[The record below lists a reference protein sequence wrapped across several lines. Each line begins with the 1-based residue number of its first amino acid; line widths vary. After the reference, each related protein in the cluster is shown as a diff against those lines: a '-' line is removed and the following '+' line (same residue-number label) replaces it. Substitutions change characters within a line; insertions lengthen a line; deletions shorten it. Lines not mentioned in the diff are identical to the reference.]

1 MHADS
6 GLMASKP
13 YAASGNYIHKMSD
26 YCKHC
31 SYNVKTR
38 TEPDSCP
45 FNSLY
50 WYFMIRNEAKFLTHP
65 RMGMIYRQ
73 LDKLKDRH
81 QIISH
86 AQQLLSQIN
95 EL

>member
-1 MHADS
+1 
-6 GLMASKP
+6 
-13 YAASGNYIHKMSD
+13 
-26 YCKHC
+26 
-31 SYNVKTR
+31 
-38 TEPDSCP
+38 
-45 FNSLY
+45 
-50 WYFMIRNEAKFLTHP
+50 MIRNEETFRTHP

-73 LDKLKDRH
+73 LDKLKDRQ

>member
-1 MHADS
+1 
-6 GLMASKP
+6 
-13 YAASGNYIHKMSD
+13 MSD

-38 TEPDSCP
+38 TEADSCP

-50 WYFMIRNEAKFLTHP
+50 WYFMIRHEATFRNHP

-73 LDKLKDRH
+73 LDKLKDRQ

-86 AQQLLSQIN
+86 AQQLLSRID